1 MPSPLRR
8 KLRRLCQ
15 AFNSVKAAFS
25 WCSRQAVGAKAGVYP
40 RSHALLR
47 GTARLFLR
55 RWTAPL
61 ANGAFVSGFNSS
73 CARWIDRPSVS
84 TARSCRGRRGDK
96 SRGSACQWPM
106 PMNSGRALIRFRQ
119 SVTPTSRRRQRS
131 RAARD
136 RDRPPHRTDSAF
148 LLRSISVTFQERKRS
163 NPPEI
168 AISAQVFAPSVF
180 SAGVY
185 KLRALLKSP

>member
-47 GTARLFLR
+47 GTALLFLR
-55 RWTAPL
+55 RWTTPPT
-61 ANGAFVSGFNSS
+61 NGAFISGFNSS
-73 CARWIDRPSVS
+73 CTRRIDRPSVS
-84 TARSCRGRRGDK
+84 TARSCRGRMGDK
-96 SRGSACQWPM
+96 SRASAGQWPM
-106 PMNSGRALIRFRQ
+106 PTNPGRALIRFRQ
-119 SVTPTSRRRQRS
+119 PVTPTSRRRQLS
-131 RAARD
+131 RAAQDLD
-136 RDRPPHRTDSAF
+136 RLPHRTDPAF
-148 LLRSISVTFQERKRS
+148 LLRSTSATFQERKRS

-168 AISAQVFAPSVF
+168 AISAQVFAPS
-180 SAGVY
+180 AGVY
-185 KLRALLKSP
+185 KVRALLKSP